1 MCLNTAD
8 VSLHQLLCEHF
19 FCKYSGCS
27 FKLMM
32 SAIAFMVLY
41 IFAYFYHCLPIY
53 APLASVISF
62 CNESS
67 SAHQWLKIIL
77 EILIR
82 APFLPNYI
90 QSDSRLNQK
99 PPRCVGTKLMELD
112 DRIRQ
117 STNYFVSLPDLAP
130 PPSIDLTH
138 VGDNLM
144 FCLTGCRLYNSNTGQ
159 LAYKIQNVEKRQI
172 SAFLQNIC
180 TGNDMICK
188 DEPQSQD
195 SI

>member
-1 MCLNTAD
+1 MLFSLYSSCLLAATVMWAF
-8 VSLHQLLCEHF
+8 F
-19 FCKYSGCS
+19 FCRYSGCS

-41 IFAYFYHCLPIY
+41 IFVNFYHCLPIY

-82 APFLPNYI
+82 APFF
-90 QSDSRLNQK
+90 
-99 PPRCVGTKLMELD
+99 TKLHS
-112 DRIRQ
+112 IRLQ
-117 STNYFVSLPDLAP
+117 IKLETTKVCRNKVNGIGWPHPSINKLFRFPTWPCP
-130 PPSIDLTH
+130 TPSIDLTH

-144 FCLTGCRLYNSNTGQ
+144 FCLTGCSLYNSKTG
-159 LAYKIQNVEKRQI
+159 
-172 SAFLQNIC
+172 
-180 TGNDMICK
+180 
-188 DEPQSQD
+188 
-195 SI
+195 